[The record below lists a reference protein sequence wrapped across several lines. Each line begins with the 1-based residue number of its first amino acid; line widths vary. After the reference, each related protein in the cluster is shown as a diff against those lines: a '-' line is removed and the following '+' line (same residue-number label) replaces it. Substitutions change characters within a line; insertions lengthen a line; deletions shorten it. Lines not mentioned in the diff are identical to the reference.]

1 MNDLT
6 EIKNQFLED
15 IDEIKRSINDKSE
28 DTPEE
33 IKKVYNSLFRLFKY
47 CGQHVD
53 KYEIIFFFVYFV
65 IRSLYSGPDCAM
77 ETIQKM
83 QECIMK
89 HENGIEEE
97 KGVLNLYNEDGS
109 RVTLKELGIEE
120 DEK

>member
-1 MNDLT
+1 MNNLT

-47 CGQHVD
+47 CGQKFD
-53 KYEIIFFFVYFV
+53 KYEIIFFFVYFA

-77 ETIQKM
+77 EIIQRM
-83 QECIMK
+83 QECILK
-89 HENGIEEE
+89 HENGIEED
-97 KGVLNLYNEDGS
+97 GLLNLYNEDGS